1 MTLKANA
8 DLLETRQDE
17 IGARVNK
24 IDKLL
29 LVARGD
35 ERIALLAERDLL
47 LREYR
52 EGWR

>member
-1 MTLKANA
+1 MALKANA

-35 ERIALLAERDLL
+35 EREALVEERARL